1 MKMVSRDI
9 KDGKESKM
17 KPKMLRLLDSELER
31 VYSPVTFSQEKLPF
45 YKSKY
50 LSPRE
55 PVLLSE

>member
-1 MKMVSRDI
+1 MKIVSRDI

-17 KPKMLRLLDSELER
+17 KPKMLQLLDSELER

-50 LSPRE
+50 LNPRRSI
-55 PVLLSE
+55 LLSE